1 MNKHYFNSIEEAE
14 KFIKANNIK
23 DYHFQTPEYLENGV
37 DLVIHYTKEQAVNI
51 LVEQYGWSKRGA
63 EIYIGM
69 FKSTNDI
76 DWSKVK
82 NYKQAHFV
90 CEICGCL
97 TPKECEGSEPNTCA
111 ECMPI
116 NIEERRDENG
126 YN

>member
-37 DLVIHYTKEQAVNI
+37 DLVIHKT
-51 LVEQYGWSKRGA
+51 
-63 EIYIGM
+63 
-69 FKSTNDI
+69 
-76 DWSKVK
+76 
-82 NYKQAHFV
+82 FV
-90 CEICGCL
+90 CEICGEE
-97 TPKECEGSEPNTCA
+97 TPIECEGSEPNTCA

-116 NIEERRDENG
+116 NVEERGDCNG

>member
-37 DLVIHYTKEQAVNI
+37 DLVIHKTFI
-51 LVEQYGWSKRGA
+51 
-63 EIYIGM
+63 
-69 FKSTNDI
+69 
-76 DWSKVK
+76 
-82 NYKQAHFV
+82 
-90 CEICGCL
+90 CEICGEK
-97 TPKECEGSEPNTCA
+97 TPIECEGSEPNTCA

-116 NIEERRDENG
+116 NTEESGDDNG